1 MSKRELRR
9 VGVLARVAGE
19 ELKLEDAATI
29 LSLSYRQVKRI
40 WRRYE
45 KEGAE
50 GLKHRSAGRRS
61 NRAKPKK
68 FRARVVRLLRKK
80 YSGVVGER
88 FGPTLASEHLASEDN
103 LEAHAE
109 TLRRWMLAEGLW
121 SRARKRK
128 QHRER
133 REAKEHFG
141 ELVQMDGSFHKWFED
156 RGPEGC
162 LMNLV
167 DEDGWVG
174 KRRSGQRR
182 KCCASGLRSM
192 ERQWLCIR
200 IGRMSTCGRRHRRSC
215 CGAKCR

>member
-1 MSKRELRR
+1 M
-9 VGVLARVAGE
+9 
-19 ELKLEDAATI
+19 
-29 LSLSYRQVKRI
+29 
-40 WRRYE
+40 
-45 KEGAE
+45 
-50 GLKHRSAGRRS
+50 
-61 NRAKPKK
+61 
-68 FRARVVRLLRKK
+68 LRKK
-80 YSGVVGER
+80 YTGAVGER

-103 LEAHAE
+103 LEVHAE

-167 DEDGWVG
+167 DDATGTTLGRLGAQETIWAAAGVL
-174 KRRSGQRR
+174 RRWIDRDRR
-182 KCCASGLRSM
+182 VRGESSADWRRLNPVSALDTGFLRFSCKNPVSKADTGLKYNRVNL
-192 ERQWLCIR
+192 R
-200 IGRMSTCGRRHRRSC
+200 
-215 CGAKCR
+215 